1 MELYEASQCAYV
13 ELAEAGWLLVIIIG
27 KCVSVRHAWSAPLHF
42 STVQSGRRLHGYAQ
56 CVLCAICCRRVATTP
71 YCPPR
76 PITVIHPTDHTDHT
90 DHTDQSQLN
99 MSTQLCC
106 AVTAKHNKT
115 STKLNCLCCYIISQS
130 CCCIMCQPGKFL
142 ISVLLYSPRTVSV
155 LFIHHERQ
163 HTTI

>member
-1 MELYEASQCAYV
+1 MGLYEASQCAYV
-13 ELAEAGWLLVIIIG
+13 ELAEAAWLLVIIIG

-42 STVQSGRRLHGYAQ
+42 STVQNGRLGGCMATPSACCARFVVDASRPRLA
-56 CVLCAICCRRVATTP
+56 ARS
-71 YCPPR
+71 R
-76 PITVIHPTDHTDHT
+76 PITVIHPTDHT

-106 AVTAKHNKT
+106 AVTAKHNTT

-142 ISVLLYSPRTVSV
+142 ISVLLNSPRTVSE

>member
-1 MELYEASQCAYV
+1 MATRHHHWRVRVGAPMHGPPRFISAQYSPVGGCMATPSACCARFVVDAS
-13 ELAEAGWLLVIIIG
+13 
-27 KCVSVRHAWSAPLHF
+27 RP
-42 STVQSGRRLHGYAQ
+42 RLTA
-56 CVLCAICCRRVATTP
+56 RS
-71 YCPPR
+71 R

-106 AVTAKHNKT
+106 AVTAKHNTT

-142 ISVLLYSPRTVSV
+142 ISVLLNSPRTVSV